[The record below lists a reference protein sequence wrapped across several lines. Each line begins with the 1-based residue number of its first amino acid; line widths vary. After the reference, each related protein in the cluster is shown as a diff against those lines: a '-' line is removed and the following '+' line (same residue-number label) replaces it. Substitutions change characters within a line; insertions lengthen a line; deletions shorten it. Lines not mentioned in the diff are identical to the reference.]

1 MCMMYRKIN
10 RSIRQICVCRI
21 DKILKTLTFP

>member
-1 MCMMYRKIN
+1 MCIMYRKIN

-21 DKILKTLTFP
+21 DGTIKLLAFP